1 MRHDMF
7 VAWRTEALSYLPAL
21 ARDLLVDVEQVG
33 ALRTL
38 GVVPLHA
45 LECIRLAPLDLL
57 ANHLRVTRKNQAS
70 RRAKGDKSQ

>member
-1 MRHDMF
+1 MF